1 MDFAMLPPEI
11 NSARIYAG
19 PGPGPL
25 LAAAQ
30 SWSGLATELHT
41 AASSYQSILSGL
53 TTGSWL
59 GPSAA
64 AMNAAGTDYV
74 VWLRTTAARA
84 EQTAIQAEAAAAAYA
99 AAFAASVPPQAIT
112 ENRAVLM
119 QLLATNLFGHQATAI
134 AATEAQYAEMWAQDA
149 AAMYSYAGS
158 AASATALTSFTPP
171 GPITN
176 PAAQAFSVVPE
187 TLQSLAAA
195 GPALAVDPVIALSTL
210 ASLITIFVDL
220 PAGIA
225 TLLVDTPLTPLTA
238 VALPYDVVSTLTGF
252 STDEIVSGWAG
263 LEAWPGTGTRPPTE
277 FPAII
282 THPGPASRSVSAGL
296 GEASKVGA
304 VSVPATWTI
313 ATPAVRPV
321 SAILP
326 ALPPAVGAGS
336 AASSG
341 ATGETG
347 VGNMLGELALAG
359 MAGGAL
365 AGPRGVGGNRSGA
378 KATTATRS
386 RADGARSNTRNGAQ
400 TTTAA
405 EDHPEQS
412 TPRTVVTGVA
422 AELREFAK
430 LRDEGILTEEEFS
443 EQKNRLLGR

>member
-25 LAAAQ
+25 LTAAQ
-30 SWSGLATELHT
+30 SWAGLATELAT
-41 AASSYQSILSGL
+41 AANSYQSALAAL
-53 TTGSWL
+53 TTESWL
-59 GPSAA
+59 GPSSA
-64 AMNAAGTDYV
+64 AMTCAATSHIS
-74 VWLRTTAARA
+74 WLRTTAAQA
-84 EQTAIQAEAAAAAYA
+84 EETAIQAEAAAAAYT
-99 AAFAASVPPQAIT
+99 AAFASTVPPQTVTA
-112 ENRAVLM
+112 NRALLM
-119 QLLATNLFGHQATAI
+119 QLLATNLFGHHATAI
-134 AATEAQYAEMWAQDA
+134 AAVEAQYAEMWAQDA

-158 AASATALTSFTPP
+158 AASATALTAFTPP
-171 GPITN
+171 RPNTS
-176 PAAQAFSVVPE
+176 PAAQAFSVVPD

-195 GPALAVDPVIALSTL
+195 GPALAVDPLIALSTL
-210 ASLITIFVDL
+210 ASLITIFIDL

-238 VALPYDVVSTLTGF
+238 VALPYDIVSTLTGLN
-252 STDEIVSGWAG
+252 TDEIVSGWAG

-282 THPGPASRSVSAGL
+282 THPGPASTSAAAGL
-296 GEASKVGA
+296 GEATTVGSL
-304 VSVPATWTI
+304 SVPATWTI

-326 ALPPAVGAGS
+326 ALPATGS
-336 AASSG
+336 ALTA
-341 ATGETG
+341 AEAGETG
-347 VGNMLGELALAG
+347 VGTMLGELALAG

-365 AGPRGVGGNRSGA
+365 AGPRRISGSRNGA
-378 KATTATRS
+378 KNTTAKHAQT
-386 RADGARSNTRNGAQ
+386 RADGTHRSGH
-400 TTTAA
+400 AA
-405 EDHPEQS
+405 ADAENQPTQS
-412 TPRTVVTGVA
+412 APRTVVTGVA